1 MLLLASQ
8 RLLHTE
14 PGKNMPA
21 LLLLQ
26 WRWQGQQT
34 RHMSEQSEDRLN
46 KQLAAHLVPLVL
58 LPHTRWQQRQQP
70 RHCSRQAPQ
79 CQVPEQGKQLLPLCT
94 ALLWAARGQPAAA
107 RSSC

>member
-14 PGKNMPA
+14 PGMNMPA

-34 RHMSEQSEDRLN
+34 RHMSEQSRN
-46 KQLAAHLVPLVL
+46 ISVNNPAPKAASFMYL
-58 LPHTRWQQRQQP
+58 RI
-70 RHCSRQAPQ
+70 
-79 CQVPEQGKQLLPLCT
+79 G
-94 ALLWAARGQPAAA
+94 
-107 RSSC
+107 